1 MTQGSTRP
9 DGRMIASIV
18 LVVIVV
24 VFALL
29 NLEQVKVNFLIFK
42 IDLPLFLVLVVTG
55 AIGLLA
61 GMLVSGRRRS

>member
-24 VFALL
+24 VFALI
-29 NLEQVKVNFLIFK
+29 NLQPVEVSFLIFK

>member
-18 LVVIVV
+18 LIVIVV
-24 VFALL
+24 VFALI
-29 NLEQVKVNFLIFK
+29 NLQPVEVSFLIFK

-55 AIGLLA
+55 GIGFLA
-61 GMLVSGRRRS
+61 GMLVSGRRRP

>member
-24 VFALL
+24 VFALI
-29 NLEQVKVNFLIFK
+29 NLQPVEVSFLIFK
-42 IDLPLFLVLVVTG
+42 IDLPLFLVLIVMG
-55 AIGLLA
+55 AIGFLA